1 MAQKIKLYDREYE
14 IDSLSDSARAALASL
29 QFSSN
34 RLEELENMCAL
45 MQRARN
51 SYIEGIKAEMLASK
65 SGLVLNDD

>member
-1 MAQKIKLYDREYE
+1 MAQMIRLHDKEYDIDKLSE
-14 IDSLSDSARAALASL
+14 SARAAIASL
-29 QFSSN
+29 QFASS

-51 SYIEGIKAEMLASK
+51 SYIESIKSEMLTSK